1 MIVSFTFIQNDCFL
15 CQSIQ
20 KEKKL
25 SKDENTEDIILPT
38 PSSPP
43 PQKKPQMIWSCKALA
58 ILIYV
63 YFIYIVLPW
72 FRNF

>member
-43 PQKKPQMIWSCKALA
+43 QKKNLK
-58 ILIYV
+58 
-63 YFIYIVLPW
+63 W
-72 FRNF
+72 FEVAKLWQY

>member
-25 SKDENTEDIILPT
+25 SKDENTEDITCILPT

-43 PQKKPQMIWSCKALA
+43 PKKKTSNVLKLQSFGNTNIC
-58 ILIYV
+58 ILHLHCFTLI
-63 YFIYIVLPW
+63 
-72 FRNF
+72 

>member
-25 SKDENTEDIILPT
+25 SKDENTEDITCILPT
-38 PSSPP
+38 PSPP
-43 PQKKPQMIWSCKALA
+43 PPKKTSNDLKLQCFGNTNIC
-58 ILIYV
+58 ILHLHCFTLI
-63 YFIYIVLPW
+63 
-72 FRNF
+72 

>member
-43 PQKKPQMIWSCKALA
+43 QKKTSNDLKLQSFGNTNIC
-58 ILIYV
+58 ILHLHCFTLI
-63 YFIYIVLPW
+63 
-72 FRNF
+72 

>member
-1 MIVSFTFIQNDCFL
+1 MLFNKWREYKRNEITGFL

-43 PQKKPQMIWSCKALA
+43 PQKKNLK
-58 ILIYV
+58 
-63 YFIYIVLPW
+63 W
-72 FRNF
+72 FEVAKLWQY

>member
-43 PQKKPQMIWSCKALA
+43 PPKKNLK
-58 ILIYV
+58 
-63 YFIYIVLPW
+63 W
-72 FRNF
+72 FEVAKLWQY